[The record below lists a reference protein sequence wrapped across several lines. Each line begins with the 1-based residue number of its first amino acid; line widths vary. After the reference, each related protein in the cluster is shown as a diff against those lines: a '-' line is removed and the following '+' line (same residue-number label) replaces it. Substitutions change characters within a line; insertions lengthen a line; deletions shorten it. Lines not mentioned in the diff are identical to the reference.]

1 MKLAIITPDN
11 KNSGSVTLPPQFEE
25 TVRPDII
32 QRAQE
37 ALASTGRQPYGAS
50 PDAGKRPAAWIS
62 KQRRSYRGCY
72 GHGISRVPR
81 KIMSRN
87 GTRMNWVGAFAP
99 GCVGGRRAHPPKP
112 WKIWERKINK
122 KENRMAIRSAIAATI
137 SKELVKNRG
146 HVLPEAYPFIVSTA
160 FEKIAKAKELMHALH
175 ALGLE
180 QELVRCS
187 IKNIRAGKGK
197 GRGRKYKQRKG
208 PLVVISTSA
217 PVQRV
222 NLPGV
227 DVVRV
232 DELNAHMLAPGAPGR
247 LTLYTEAAVERLRTE
262 RWFMNDFTAPQSME
276 NREKKETPKQAQQAH
291 AQKPNQSKQAPRK
304 ETKETKKVTNQ

>member
-1 MKLAIITPDN
+1 MKLAIVTPDN

-25 TVRPDII
+25 TVRPDVI

-160 FEKIAKAKELMHALH
+160 FEKIAKAKELMHALY

-180 QELVRCS
+180 QELARCS

-232 DELNAHMLAPGAPGR
+232 DELNAHVLAPGAPGR

-262 RWFMNDFTAPQSME
+262 RWFMNDFVKPTPQPME
-276 NREKKETPKQAQQAH
+276 KQKQTI
-291 AQKPNQSKQAPRK
+291 QKPNQPKQATRK
-304 ETKETKKVTNQ
+304 ENNKGNKKVTNQ